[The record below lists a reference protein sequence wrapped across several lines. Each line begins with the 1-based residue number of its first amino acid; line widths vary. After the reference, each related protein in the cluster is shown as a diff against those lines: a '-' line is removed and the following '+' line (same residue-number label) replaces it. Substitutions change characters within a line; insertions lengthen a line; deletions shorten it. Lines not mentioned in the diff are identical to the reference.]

1 MLIPITFR
9 NVVCI
14 LWGLLAL
21 ISGCN
26 LEKDIEINLPPYQSQ
41 MVVECYMEPG
51 RPVRLSLVESSPY
64 LAKPEINIIQ
74 DAEVTIARNGVPET
88 LKYGVGMDEVT
99 RKFYTHTTNGVLQ
112 ANPGDVFTLTITDP
126 NGRRLEG
133 STTILPVVNI
143 DTVEFNFN
151 DKGQSLIVTRFKDDG
166 NTKNYYL
173 FSVHKDSLNHQEE
186 IDYTSSDELNN
197 GKPFVFGTGYDFDP
211 GDSVIVTLQ
220 HIDKAYFDFQES
232 VQDARSANGN
242 PFAQPGQVKS
252 TVQGGLGVFT
262 YLAYDRKKLAVPPKK

>member
-1 MLIPITFR
+1 MSKSGRKYILIF
-9 NVVCI
+9 
-14 LWGLLAL
+14 WGLLTFL
-21 ISGCN
+21 SGCD
-26 LEKDIEINLPPYQSQ
+26 LEKDIDINLPPYQSE

-64 LAKPEINIIQ
+64 LAKPDITIIQ
-74 DAEVTIARNGVPET
+74 DADVTIARNGVPEK
-88 LKYGVGMDEVT
+88 LNYGVGMDEIT
-99 RKFYTHTTNGVLQ
+99 RKFYTHTTNRVLQ

-126 NGRRLEG
+126 KGRKLTG
-133 STTILPVVNI
+133 STTILPPVKI

-151 DKGQSLIVTRFKDDG
+151 DKGQSLIVTKFKDEGKTED
-166 NTKNYYL
+166 YYL
-173 FSVHKDSLNHQEE
+173 FSVHKDSLNHNEE

-197 GKPFVFGTGYDFDP
+197 GEPFVFGTGYDFDP
-211 GDSVIVTLQ
+211 GDSVIVSLY
-220 HIDKAYFDFQES
+220 HIDKAFFDFQES

-262 YLAYDRKKLAVPPKK
+262 YLAYDRKKLAVPPSKK